1 MREATAQTQPFWC
14 HPRSKWYK
22 QISLFQPHL
31 ISDLYFLPNS
41 HFLNFYRK
49 GEGFTEQLKCLCVCV
64 LSRFSH
70 VWLIATPCMDRSL
83 PGSSVHGVLQARIWS
98 GLSRP
103 PLGDLPNP
111 GTETVSLRLLH
122 RQEGSLPLMPP
133 GKPPFK
139 YLDYLNVFGNKK
151 AIIFCPEKLSC
162 TVIIAAQYIW

>member
-1 MREATAQTQPFWC
+1 MLQGATAQTQPFWC

-22 QISLFQPHL
+22 RISLFQPHL

-49 GEGFTEQLKCLCVCV
+49 GEGFDEQLKCLCACA

-70 VWLIATPCMDRSL
+70 VWLFATSCMDRSL

-98 GLSRP
+98 GLSCP

-111 GTETVSLRLLH
+111 GIEPALTGGFFTTNATWETPVKILRL
-122 RQEGSLPLMPP
+122 
-133 GKPPFK
+133 FK
-139 YLDYLNVFGNKK
+139 CLWQQKT
-151 AIIFCPEKLSC
+151 IIICPEKLSH
-162 TVIIAAQYIW
+162 TVIIAAQHIW